1 MQQQDD
7 FQQTVARIHAAPQR
21 LVLAF
26 AGAGS
31 LALWWL
37 HQVGGSSRTVLEA
50 TDHYSAASLRDL
62 LGATP
67 DKAVS
72 AATARAMAERAYARA
87 LHLSAERAEEE
98 QQAVPVLGVACTAAI
113 ATDYERRGTH
123 QAIVAVQSAARCAL
137 TTLTLAKGQR
147 DRSAEETLVSRLLL
161 HAIARACDLAPLP
174 LGLTAADD
182 LQEEAIPATDPLA
195 RLLAGEIS
203 HVLVHPDGQH
213 EESPPVQGAL
223 LSGSFRPLHQ
233 GHERLIGQAAA
244 QLGLPGLFE
253 LPVAN
258 ADKGTL
264 IAEEVQRRLGQ
275 FAGRSPVVLS
285 RAALFVEKAHL
296 FPGSVFV
303 VGYDTAVR
311 LVNPR
316 YYGGEAGL
324 HEALATIA
332 AAGCRFLVAGR
343 AEQGTFRTLD
353 DVALPPDYAGLFQG
367 LAEADFRV
375 DISSTALREQS
386 AKAPE

>member
-7 FQQTVARIHAAPQR
+7 FQQMVSRIHAAPQR
-21 LVLAF
+21 LVLVF

-62 LGATP
+62 LGAAP
-67 DKAVS
+67 EKAVS

-87 LHLSAERAEEE
+87 RHLSAERAEQE
-98 QQAVPVLGVACTAAI
+98 QQAAPVLGVACTAAI
-113 ATDYERRGTH
+113 ATDYERRGAH

-174 LGLTAADD
+174 LDLAADD
-182 LQEEAIPATDPLA
+182 QVQEDAISASDPLA
-195 RLLAGEIS
+195 RLLAGEVS

-213 EESPPVQGAL
+213 EEAPPVQGAL
-223 LSGSFRPLHQ
+223 LSGAFRPLHQ
-233 GHERLIGQAAA
+233 GHERLIEQAAA
-244 QLGLPGLFE
+244 QLGRPGLFE

-275 FAGRSPVVLS
+275 FAGRYPVVLS
-285 RAALFVEKAHL
+285 RAALFVEKARL

-324 HEALATIA
+324 HEALDAIA

-343 AEQGTFRTLD
+343 AEQGSFRTLD
-353 DVALPPDYAGLFQG
+353 DVALPPAHAGLFVG
-367 LAEADFRV
+367 LTEADFRV
-375 DISSTALREQS
+375 DVSSTALREQS
-386 AKAPE
+386 TKALE